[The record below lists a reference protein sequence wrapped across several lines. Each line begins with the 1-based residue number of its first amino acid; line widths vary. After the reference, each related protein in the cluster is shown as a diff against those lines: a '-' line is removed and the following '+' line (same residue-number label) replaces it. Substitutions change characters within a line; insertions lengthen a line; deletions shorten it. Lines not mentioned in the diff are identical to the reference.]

1 MKFSIK
7 FLALICLVVAYDAL
21 GASDAIKEFT
31 LDEHTVY
38 TVAVSLDRV
47 TTISFPGPITAID
60 AAQVTADNKSPASF
74 QIAHSPGTSFLSIRA
89 LAHKAAS
96 NLNLR
101 WNGKTYVLELVESP
115 TPLYS
120 VIFTPPPEPI
130 DRVEPVSVS
139 PHRLLALLD
148 KAKDYPLLK
157 AYHPESVMQVEYRN
171 YAKQP
176 RVMDYHDYEIQLDEV
191 FRFGPEDTLV
201 FHIRLRNKTDQPLAY
216 APDGFSLR
224 AGERTYFPSISD
236 ASGVIPPKSEM
247 PAYFTVTGTPN
258 GGRND
263 LSLKNDF
270 IIVVQ
275 ATPMETNAP
284 PAPPPVPPK
293 SDQP

>member
-7 FLALICLVVAYDAL
+7 LLALIWLGFVHEAL

-89 LAHKAAS
+89 LTHKAAS

-148 KAKDYPLLK
+148 HSPPYTVL
-157 AYHPESVMQVEYRN
+157 
-171 YAKQP
+171 
-176 RVMDYHDYEIQLDEV
+176 
-191 FRFGPEDTLV
+191 T
-201 FHIRLRNKTDQPLAY
+201 
-216 APDGFSLR
+216 
-224 AGERTYFPSISD
+224 
-236 ASGVIPPKSEM
+236 ASPPH
-247 PAYFTVTGTPN
+247 AV
-258 GGRND
+258 
-263 LSLKNDF
+263 
-270 IIVVQ
+270 
-275 ATPMETNAP
+275 
-284 PAPPPVPPK
+284 
-293 SDQP
+293 

>member
-7 FLALICLVVAYDAL
+7 LLALICLSLAQEAF
-21 GASDAIKEFT
+21 GSSDAIKEFT
-31 LDEHTVY
+31 LDEHAVY
-38 TVAVSLDRV
+38 TVAVPLGGV

-74 QIAHSPGTSFLSIRA
+74 QIAHSSGTSFLSIRA

-115 TPLYS
+115 TPFYS
-120 VIFTPPPEPI
+120 VSFTPPPEPI
-130 DRVEPVSVS
+130 DQVQSVRVS

-148 KAKDYPLLK
+148 KAKDDPLLK

-176 RVMDYHDYEIQLDEV
+176 SVMDYHDYKLQLDEV
-191 FRFGPEDTLV
+191 FRFDPEDTLV
-201 FHIRLRNKTDQPLAY
+201 LHIRLRNKTDQPLAY

-224 AGERTYFPSISD
+224 AGERMCFPAISD

-247 PAYFTVTGTPN
+247 LAYFTVTGTPS

-263 LSLKNDF
+263 LSLNNDF

-284 PAPPPVPPK
+284 PAPLPVQPK